1 MYKSLPLVSFPVF
14 PFINMHNWET
24 ASYIL
29 FSAKTQIYKQNKYTY
44 TQSGGK
50 KSLFQFCLTYRT
62 PFSPIYLEE
71 MKNYW
76 SLSVSRTVSQVIMQV
91 HKPIVSS
98 LSLASLAFWG
108 KTIDS
113 DRPHFLWVYWR
124 DNLLWM
130 LGEHSKSL

>member
-29 FSAKTQIYKQNKYTY
+29 FSATTQIYKQNKYTY

-62 PFSPIYLEE
+62 AFSPIYLEE

-76 SLSVSRTVSQVIMQV
+76 SLSVSRTVSQVIMRV

-98 LSLASLAFWG
+98 LSLALKA
-108 KTIDS
+108 
-113 DRPHFLWVYWR
+113 
-124 DNLLWM
+124 
-130 LGEHSKSL
+130 

>member
-50 KSLFQFCLTYRT
+50 KSLFQFCLTITEPRFL
-62 PFSPIYLEE
+62 P
-71 MKNYW
+71 
-76 SLSVSRTVSQVIMQV
+76 SVSR
-91 HKPIVSS
+91 K
-98 LSLASLAFWG
+98 W
-108 KTIDS
+108 KTIEVS
-113 DRPHFLWVYWR
+113 AFHAPLVT
-124 DNLLWM
+124 
-130 LGEHSKSL
+130 

>member
-1 MYKSLPLVSFPVF
+1 MYKSLPLVSFPFF

-62 PFSPIYLEE
+62 AFSPIYLEE
-71 MKNYW
+71 MENYW

-91 HKPIVSS
+91 HNPIVSS
-98 LSLASLAFWG
+98 LSLTLKA
-108 KTIDS
+108 
-113 DRPHFLWVYWR
+113 
-124 DNLLWM
+124 
-130 LGEHSKSL
+130 